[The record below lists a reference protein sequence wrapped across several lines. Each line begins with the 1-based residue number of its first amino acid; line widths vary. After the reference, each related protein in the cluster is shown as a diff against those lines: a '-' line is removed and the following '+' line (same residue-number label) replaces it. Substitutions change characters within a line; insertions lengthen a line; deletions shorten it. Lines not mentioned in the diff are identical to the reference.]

1 MRGLRTAFFVVFA
14 AFMLC
19 LPVRAFDEALLGQ
32 SERAAETFRTQL
44 QSIKAELPLPSL
56 TDERLAGHRN
66 SAEDVRTRALSELK
80 KLDAPIAEV
89 NQQIAQLGPAPE
101 GGGSEAAS
109 VAAQRKI
116 LGDMLNRL
124 QGARSQLD
132 LVSLDAE
139 QTVGRIGVLQRDR
152 FVQRVFES
160 GRTILN
166 PLLWY
171 DGGIGLTV
179 FAQRI
184 GALITAWWTDVG
196 SRTNLAWLL
205 LPVACLIALV
215 GLRRFLGKRIR
226 QFLGAQQAATEPDDL
241 ARLWN
246 VFSTTIGTFLLLVFG
261 FFLPLYLAFDHEQM
275 MTPRFAALFN
285 PIIDFVISV
294 GVFFA
299 FIRSIASPRKP
310 QWRLVDLDDA
320 AASRLTIL
328 STAACAVAAASDSL
342 DKISTSL
349 FLPVSYTIGQSAA
362 SAVVLLVLIGLLLLT
377 LTGQTTHPEDR
388 PAAKRATYL
397 QWVYTLVPVYWL
409 LLGIAALAL
418 IFGYIALGNFI
429 AGQIFNTSIV
439 IAILFML
446 HHLADAAVN
455 AAINP
460 LSRFGR
466 ALRRISGFGERGIE
480 RLGLLFRTC
489 VDILL
494 VLAGLPLLLL
504 QWTITWVDFGSFANS
519 ALFGFK
525 VGNVDVSLWSVLL
538 AILILLIGW
547 ALTRIVI
554 RWLDRRILSETRID
568 KGVQDSVRKTATY
581 FGYLLAAIFALTA
594 AGLDFTNFALIA
606 GALGVGI
613 GFGLQAIV
621 NNFISGLILLAER
634 PIRVGDWI
642 VLGAGEGIVK
652 RINVRSTVIETFD
665 NCSIIVPNLQLIAE
679 PVKNWT
685 HDDTLG
691 RFLVAVQATYQTDEE
706 LVKETLL
713 ELARSHPKVLT
724 FPEPSVTLAR
734 FGSFGIEYELRGS
747 VADVFEAAPIASEI
761 RFALLKAFRE
771 KGIDIPQPPALAVT
785 R

>member
-1 MRGLRTAFFVVFA
+1 MR
-14 AFMLC
+14 
-19 LPVRAFDEALLGQ
+19 LLI
-32 SERAAETFRTQL
+32 EE
-44 QSIKAELPLPSL
+44 I
-56 TDERLAGHRN
+56 
-66 SAEDVRTRALSELK
+66 V
-80 KLDAPIAEV
+80 
-89 NQQIAQLGPAPE
+89 
-101 GGGSEAAS
+101 
-109 VAAQRKI
+109 
-116 LGDMLNRL
+116 
-124 QGARSQLD
+124 
-132 LVSLDAE
+132 
-139 QTVGRIGVLQRDR
+139 
-152 FVQRVFES
+152 
-160 GRTILN
+160 
-166 PLLWY
+166 
-171 DGGIGLTV
+171 
-179 FAQRI
+179 
-184 GALITAWWTDVG
+184 
-196 SRTNLAWLL
+196 
-205 LPVACLIALV
+205 
-215 GLRRFLGKRIR
+215 
-226 QFLGAQQAATEPDDL
+226 
-241 ARLWN
+241 
-246 VFSTTIGTFLLLVFG
+246 
-261 FFLPLYLAFDHEQM
+261 
-275 MTPRFAALFN
+275 
-285 PIIDFVISV
+285 
-294 GVFFA
+294 
-299 FIRSIASPRKP
+299 
-310 QWRLVDLDDA
+310 VDLDDS
-320 AASRLTIL
+320 AASRLTVL
-328 STAACAVAAASDSL
+328 STAACAIAAASDSL

-362 SAVVLLVLIGLLLLT
+362 SAVALLILIGLLLLT
-377 LTGQTTHPEDR
+377 LTGQTTQPEDR
-388 PAAKRATYL
+388 PGAKRATYL
-397 QWVYTLVPVYWL
+397 HWVYTLVPVYWL

-429 AGQIFNTSIV
+429 AGQIFNTSVV

-480 RLGLLFRTC
+480 RVGLLFRTG

-504 QWTITWVDFGSFANS
+504 QWTVTWVDFGSFANS

-525 VGNVDVSLWSVLL
+525 IGNINVSLWSVLL
-538 AILILLIGW
+538 AVLILFIGW

-554 RWLDRRILSETRID
+554 RWLDRRILAETRID

-581 FGYLLAAIFALTA
+581 VGYLLAAVFALTA
-594 AGLDFTNFALIA
+594 AGIDFTNFALIA

-685 HDDTLG
+685 HDDTIG
-691 RFLVAVQATYQTDEE
+691 RFMVAVQATYDTDEE
-706 LVKETLL
+706 LVKDTLL

-724 FPEPSVTLAR
+724 FPEPNVTLAR
-734 FGSFGIEYELRGS
+734 FGGFGIEYELRGN
-747 VADVFEAAPIASEI
+747 VADVFEAAPVASEL
-761 RFALLKAFRE
+761 RFALLKIFRE
-771 KGIDIPQPPALAVT
+771 KGIVIPQAPALAVT